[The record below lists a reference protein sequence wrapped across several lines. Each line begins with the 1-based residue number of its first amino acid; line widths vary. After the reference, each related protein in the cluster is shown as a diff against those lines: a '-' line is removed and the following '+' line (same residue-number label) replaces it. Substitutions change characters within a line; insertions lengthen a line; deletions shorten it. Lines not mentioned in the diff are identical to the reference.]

1 MSNEARSNMKSFA
14 GHFKH
19 MPGKEKAVPVV
30 TKIGPGEGLTLK
42 VYAAVII
49 LRHLGGFFFFFLINC
64 IFFPKL
70 SFQAVRRSLE
80 FFCFFWNFVFTLTIV
95 NALCKANI

>member
-1 MSNEARSNMKSFA
+1 MKSFA

-19 MPGKEKAVPVV
+19 MPGKEKAVPVC

-49 LRHLGGFFFFFLINC
+49 LRHLVGFFFFFLINC

-80 FFCFFWNFVFTLTIV
+80 FFWVFLEFCFYPND
-95 NALCKANI
+95 C

>member
-1 MSNEARSNMKSFA
+1 MKSFA

-30 TKIGPGEGLTLK
+30 TKIGPGEGLTLE
-42 VYAAVII
+42 VYAAAII
-49 LRHLGGFFFFFLINC
+49 LRHLVGFFFSFLIDY

-70 SFQAVRRSLE
+70 SFQAIRRSLE
-80 FFCFFWNFVFTLTIV
+80 FFGFVGNFVFTQMIV